1 MQQIMKIKSPIKTP
15 KKVPFNT
22 KIMTQTDQYAGSQF
36 YDQEIQIT
44 SVTPVNKIIKFESSN
59 MHRGLE
65 TPDILKS

>member
-1 MQQIMKIKSPIKTP
+1 MKIKSPTKTPITP
-15 KKVPFNT
+15 KKVPFT
-22 KIMTQTDQYAGSQF
+22 PKIVTNIDQYTGSQF
-36 YDQEIQIT
+36 YDQEIQIN